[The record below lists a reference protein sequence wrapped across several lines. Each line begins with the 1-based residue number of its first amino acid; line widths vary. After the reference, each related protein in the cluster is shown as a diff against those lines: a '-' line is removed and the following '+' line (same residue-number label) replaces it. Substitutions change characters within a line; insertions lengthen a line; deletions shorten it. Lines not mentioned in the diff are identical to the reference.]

1 MINNLFRNDITD
13 KNIRDLKMK
22 FVITNIPIQ
31 NH

>member
-13 KNIRDLKMK
+13 KNIRDLKIK

>member
-1 MINNLFRNDITD
+1 MINNLFRNDVTD
-13 KNIRDLKMK
+13 KNIRDLKIK

>member
-13 KNIRDLKMK
+13 KNVRDLKMK

>member
-1 MINNLFRNDITD
+1 MINNLFRNGITD
-13 KNIRDLKMK
+13 KDIRDLKIK